1 MFTFYRKER
10 IFKVTNALFILVKR
24 HRSAVE
30 ICLMAVYK
38 KELYF
43 DIVTNDFSM
52 FVERYRSAVKLG
64 LMAVIY
70 NCAVIENF

>member
-1 MFTFYRKER
+1 M
-10 IFKVTNALFILVKR
+10 LVKR
-24 HRSAVE
+24 YRNAVE
-30 ICLMAVYK
+30 ICLMTVYK